1 VRYSVSIKSRPF
13 AGGIAVRHAA
23 RSRLLCIAT
32 ILMYPTT
39 LTLAA
44 KAGPR

>member
-1 VRYSVSIKSRPF
+1 MPQRFARAPHATAGVVRY
-13 AGGIAVRHAA
+13 AA
-23 RSRLLCIAT
+23 RPRLLCIAT

-44 KAGPR
+44 LGWRR